1 MPKNWLIFFQKV
13 QKKLKKLRFL
23 KSLNFRKNSYFAPMC
38 YTIQFY
44 SLGQQRLPKNKRSR
58 LDVQINQMR
67 GTEMTIQDQNDQ
79 NSSAEEER
87 SMPYYEVPNQKSIP
101 VVARPFASTSFVV
114 APNSPLGPNSP
125 LPPIPSEQRSYSTIN
140 QTLSSR
146 LV

>member
-1 MPKNWLIFFQKV
+1 M
-13 QKKLKKLRFL
+13 
-23 KSLNFRKNSYFAPMC
+23 
-38 YTIQFY
+38 
-44 SLGQQRLPKNKRSR
+44 PKNKRSR
-58 LDVQINQMR
+58 LDVQINQMK
-67 GTEMTIQDQNDQ
+67 GTEMTIQDQ

-101 VVARPFASTSFVV
+101 VVARPYASTSFVV
-114 APNSPLGPNSP
+114 APNSP